1 MLEVKYSFSSGVKR
15 CKRKFIFF
23 LFQLFSFFFTLS
35 PSLTLAH
42 TDTVQ
47 GDGTC
52 SFFCSSLLHFSRL
65 PRQTSLPMPKGE
77 RKKMN
82 KKRSLNHVQG
92 HWLIDRLNNARR
104 STGVA
109 ISIIIARPSDNLFL
123 CFILIFLS
131 PPPLCFPFPFARLAL

>member
-1 MLEVKYSFSSGVKR
+1 VSSVVKGNS
-15 CKRKFIFF
+15 
-23 LFQLFSFFFTLS
+23 SFFFFNSFHFFHSFSLSYSRAHRYSTRRWDMFVFLFKFASFLS
-35 PSLTLAH
+35 PSP
-42 TDTVQ
+42 TDKPSDAQ
-47 GDGTC
+47 GG
-52 SFFCSSLLHFSRL
+52 
-65 PRQTSLPMPKGE
+65 
-77 RKKMN
+77 KKKN
-82 KKRSLNHVQG
+82 EQKRSLNHVQG